1 MVKPVLEQARARRE
15 REKLERWREE
25 AGRGGRAAAGW
36 GPTLE
41 SASDGRVE
49 TLLFQEGAH
58 RPAWECPKCG
68 RASAEP
74 GECPVDGTQL
84 EGRDDGLDLALQR
97 TLTHGGSAWAVRQ
110 HHDLEPVEGIGALL
124 RF

>member
-1 MVKPVLEQARARRE
+1 VNPILEQARGRRE
-15 REKLERWREE
+15 QQKLERWHEE

-49 TLLFQEGAH
+49 TLLFQEGAR

-68 RASAEP
+68 RA
-74 GECPVDGTQL
+74 
-84 EGRDDGLDLALQR
+84 
-97 TLTHGGSAWAVRQ
+97 
-110 HHDLEPVEGIGALL
+110 
-124 RF
+124 